1 MFCVAITIYGCYH
14 LLPIIFSHSPAPP
27 GCVLQQLLPERGPD
41 VPLRV
46 GGSPQQGRAQDRQQH
61 AAQPEVELQRGDLRF
76 PDIAS
81 IINLSVI
88 AARDLEIHSVSG
100 EYITLTQFQQ

>member
-1 MFCVAITIYGCYH
+1 MQMLYSHICYTILISIH
-14 LLPIIFSHSPAPP
+14 LTIVSP

-61 AAQPEVELQRGDLRF
+61 AAQPEVELQRGDLCS

-81 IINLSVI
+81 IINLSI

-100 EYITLTQFQQ
+100 EYIT

>member
-1 MFCVAITIYGCYH
+1 MQMLYSHICYTNHNIHFTIV
-14 LLPIIFSHSPAPP
+14 SP
-27 GCVLQQLLPERGPD
+27 GSVLQQLLPERGPD

-61 AAQPEVELQRGDLRF
+61 AAQPEVELQRGDLCS

-81 IINLSVI
+81 IIIINLSI

-100 EYITLTQFQQ
+100 EYIT

>member
-1 MFCVAITIYGCYH
+1 MAVTIYYQLYFLT
-14 LLPIIFSHSPAPP
+14 LLSP

-41 VPLRV
+41 VSLRV

-61 AAQPEVELQRGDLRF
+61 AAQPEVELQRGDLLWF